1 MTPAPDVST
10 LDGSGARAVG
20 LPMRFAPLTFAV
32 LLLPV
37 SALADTA
44 QLDVFVQEAEPLDF
58 VLIRN
63 VEGCGPVTG
72 ALIVDFRG
80 SVGQVVIDT
89 AFGGLGTQQ
98 FAPVEVLIGPVRPL
112 PVADGAQ
119 ELVILI
125 AGLAPGDQA
134 LVTMDLD
141 SEGEVARLGRIEATA
156 AEMAG
161 SQAVFTAES
170 DGAQVAASLGT
181 EAAASLTVPVD
192 CTPAELS

>member
-1 MTPAPDVST
+1 
-10 LDGSGARAVG
+10 
-20 LPMRFAPLTFAV
+20 MRIASPILAIMLSPL
-32 LLLPV
+32 
-37 SALADTA
+37 SALAETA

-80 SVGQVVIDT
+80 SIGQVVIDT

-98 FAPVEVLIGPVRPL
+98 FAPVEVMIGPVRPL

-125 AGLAPGDQA
+125 AGLEPGDQGV
-134 LVTMDLD
+134 VTMDLD
-141 SEGEVARLGRIEATA
+141 SEGEAERLGRIEATA

-161 SQAVFTAES
+161 SRVVFTPEGGETSVIAN
-170 DGAQVAASLGT
+170 LGT
-181 EAAASLTVPVD
+181 DAATSLTVPAE